1 MMSPQAQPMAAPQHQ
16 GHAYHQQAVEAPQ
29 PQYHQ
34 QAAEAQHHYQ
44 QAAPEPQSHQVVYK
58 QQPMC
63 AAPPQQFV
71 QEVVEEVVPMPK
83 QITAPSRPPCDV
95 DYIVETT
102 QPVHQVV
109 ERVAQHVQHY

>member
-1 MMSPQAQPMAAPQHQ
+1 MMHNPMMMSPQAQPLAAPQHYEAQHQ
-16 GHAYHQQAVEAPQ
+16 GHHY
-29 PQYHQ
+29 Q
-34 QAAEAQHHYQ
+34 QAAPEPQHHYQ